1 MKTSTLDS
9 LMHVSRELS
18 VLFVE
23 DDKHI
28 SHDIEEILRD
38 IFSSVLVAENG
49 QEGLEKYLSF
59 HKEYGKYPDI
69 VMTDIVM
76 PYLSGV
82 EMSREIL
89 ALCPEQAIVVLSASN
104 DTTSVLDLLNMG
116 VEAYV
121 LKPIQYEILIQ
132 TLGRVSKKVMH
143 RKMSEAYIKKLE
155 SLAYIDPLTGIS
167 NRRRFFEKAN
177 AFLLSQNPPLSPY
190 TLCIFDIDRFKD
202 INDTYGHDMGDAILC
217 YFVESIKKHL
227 DDKECFARFGG
238 DEFMVIFQRNDNE
251 IKSVLEQIHTD
262 ISKSHTLLGKQIYF
276 SVSMGWTQINV
287 KDDNIDVAVKRAD
300 LHLYEIK
307 QLKKEAK
314 IEFMI

>member
-1 MKTSTLDS
+1 MQLSS
-9 LMHVSRELS
+9 ELS

-23 DDKHI
+23 DDPHL
-28 SHDIEEILRD
+28 SQEMEEILRD
-38 IFSSVLVAENG
+38 IFTSVLVAENG
-49 QEGLEKYLSF
+49 EEGLKKYLSF
-59 HKEYGKYPDI
+59 HKEHGNYPDI
-69 VMTDIVM
+69 IITDITM
-76 PYLSGV
+76 PYLSGI
-82 EMSREIL
+82 EMSREIF

-121 LKPIQYEILIQ
+121 LKPIQLDIFIQ
-132 TLGRVSKKVMH
+132 NLQRVGQKVIY
-143 RKMSEAYIKKLE
+143 RKMSEVHTKQLE
-155 SLAYIDPLTGIS
+155 SLAYIDPLTGIA

-177 AFLLSQNPPLSPY
+177 GLLLSKNPPLPPF
-190 TLCIFDIDRFKD
+190 TLCIFDIDRFKE

-217 YFVESIKKHL
+217 YFVESIKKRL
-227 DDKECFARFGG
+227 NDKECFARFGG
-238 DEFMVIFQRNDNE
+238 DEFMVIFQRNENE

-287 KDDNIDVAVKRAD
+287 KYDTIDVAIKRAD
-300 LHLYEIK
+300 LHLYEMK
-307 QLKKEAK
+307 ELRKEAK